1 MIPLLALTHTLSQT
15 HTQQKVS
22 KRGRD
27 PFLWG
32 PSAEQRSEWGKQGKE
47 CAVST
52 TALQHHHHSRLAV
65 LEKGE
70 TWEAVLCRV
79 SGLEGAGM
87 EGRMVKMEG
96 GGAEERKRGKGR
108 DRESWR
114 KSERESGG
122 HWKEKKRAEWGISEN
137 RGTWLWC
144 RVSRS
149 DFCPFWI
156 RFLLQSSSSKATE
169 RGGWIKRETFVF
181 FFHLVVIKK
190 KKLRPHIPSVEKSF
204 LSPSFF
210 QLKEINKGWFIDFTL
225 VLGFKPFRLR
235 FSKSKQLEYIMEKVS
250 YCTPLC
256 PYSFLQ
262 PGCGWERIAHIDSEK
277 EGLIMFNIG

>member
-1 MIPLLALTHTLSQT
+1 MCSQYYST
-15 HTQQKVS
+15 TTPPPQQTGCAGKGWNL
-22 KRGRD
+22 RGR
-27 PFLWG
+27 
-32 PSAEQRSEWGKQGKE
+32 
-47 CAVST
+47 AVSGVR
-52 TALQHHHHSRLAV
+52 AGRCWDG
-65 LEKGE
+65 GE
-70 TWEAVLCRV
+70 DGED
-79 SGLEGAGM
+79 
-87 EGRMVKMEG
+87 GRWRG
-96 GGAEERKRGKGR
+96 GGRKRGKGR

-114 KSERESGG
+114 KREGESGG